1 MSRIRKRLTYA
12 NVTATL
18 ALVLVVG
25 GGSAFAASQYGKETI
40 GARAI
45 KKESIGPGKLN
56 KAAKAA
62 LTGDTGPK
70 GATGPAGP
78 VGPVGP
84 AGPAGA
90 PGSALAYAHVNADGS
105 LDAAASKNIAATKLT
120 AQPGYYCVSP
130 SVPVQNVIASGPGGI
145 AGRSVAASF
154 EDPFTS
160 CPAGAAVVEIEK
172 ISAGSFT
179 FTNGPFY
186 ILFN

>member
-1 MSRIRKRLTYA
+1 VSRIRKHLTYA
-12 NVTATL
+12 NVISTL
-18 ALVLVVG
+18 CLFLLIG
-25 GGSAFAASQYGKETI
+25 GGSAIAASQFGKESI

-45 KKESIGPGKLN
+45 KKESIGPGKLT

-70 GATGPAGP
+70 GATGPA
-78 VGPVGP
+78 GP

-105 LDAAASKNIAATKLT
+105 LDAAASKNISATKLT

-130 SVPVQNVIASGPGGI
+130 SVPVQNVIASGSGGI
-145 AGRSVAASF
+145 VGKSVGASF

-179 FTNGPFY
+179 FTNGSFY
-186 ILFN
+186 IVFN